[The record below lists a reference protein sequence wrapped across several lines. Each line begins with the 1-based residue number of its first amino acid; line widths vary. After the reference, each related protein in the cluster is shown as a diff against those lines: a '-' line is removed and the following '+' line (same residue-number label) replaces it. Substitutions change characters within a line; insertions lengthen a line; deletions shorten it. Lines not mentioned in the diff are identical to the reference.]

1 MEESI
6 KFDIKEVKS
15 DLLRAINECTQRGL
29 LHTTKWLAELSY
41 SLKDVKLNVHDV
53 TADIYLSETSEEED
67 TYILAK
73 TYFDLKEYDRAAY
86 FTEQCKTPKVRFLHL
101 YCRYLSGEKKKIDD
115 MTIVP
120 PDPLK
125 NDSLKLLCADLRKDQ
140 SMEKLDGFGL
150 YLFGVT
156 LKKLQLTREAI
167 NVLVESVHKQPM
179 HWGTWLELASLITD
193 REKLDSLCLPN
204 HWMKHFFIAHMYLEL
219 QLIDDGLALY
229 CELQSMGFEKNSYV
243 LAQTAL
249 AAHYRRDTDN
259 AIETFKRII
268 KEDPYCLDNMDTY
281 SNFLYVK
288 EMKVE
293 LAYLAHR
300 ATEIDKY
307 RLETCCI
314 VGNYYSLRG
323 DHQKAVM
330 YFHRSL
336 KLNPQ
341 YLSAWTLLGHE
352 FMEMKN
358 TNGAIHSYRQAIE
371 VNKRDYR
378 AWYGL
383 GQTYEILKMPFYA
396 LYYYKQAH
404 LLRPHDSRMI
414 LALGE
419 AYEKQDKIQD
429 SLKCYYKACNVGDIE
444 GIALLKLATLYEKL
458 GEHEHAAA
466 AYTDFVMDEC
476 RNADRTDLSHAYKYL
491 TQFHLKREQ
500 LDQANHYAQK
510 CLQFDETKEEA
521 KALLRTIA
529 QKRVKVE
536 ENSML
541 VEDMNETDPVI
552 EQGER
557 PSTTT
562 PGSQLS
568 PMNLSFMPTP

>member
-1 MEESI
+1 MEESV
-6 KFDIKEVKS
+6 KFEIKEVKT
-15 DLLRAINECTQRGL
+15 DLLRAINECSQRGL

-41 SLKDVKLNVHDV
+41 SLKDVTLNVHDI
-53 TADIYLSETSEEED
+53 TADLYISETSEEED

-101 YCRYLSGEKKKIDD
+101 YSRYLSGEKKKIDD
-115 MTIVP
+115 MTVVP

-125 NDSLKLLCADLRKDQ
+125 NESLRLLCADLRKDH
-140 SMEKLDGFGL
+140 MADKLDGFGL

-156 LKKLQLTREAI
+156 LKKLQLTRDAIDILVEAI
-167 NVLVESVHKQPM
+167 HKQPM
-179 HWGTWLELASLITD
+179 HWGSWLELASLITE
-193 REKLDSLCLPN
+193 REKLENLCLPN
-204 HWMKHFFIAHMYLEL
+204 HWMKHFFMAHMYLEL
-219 QLIDDGLALY
+219 QLIDEGLALY
-229 CELQSMGFEKNSYV
+229 CELQSMGFEKNGYV
-243 LAQTAL
+243 LAQTAI
-249 AAHYRRDTDN
+249 AVHYRRDVDN

-281 SNFLYVK
+281 SNLLYVK

-330 YFHRSL
+330 YFHRAL

-396 LYYYKQAH
+396 LYYYKQAQ
-404 LLRPHDSRMI
+404 LLRPHDSRMV

-429 SLKCYYKACNVGDIE
+429 ALKCYYKACNVGDIE
-444 GIALLKLATLYEKL
+444 GMALLKLATLYEKL
-458 GEHEHAAA
+458 GEDDHAAA
-466 AYTDFVMDEC
+466 AYTDFVMDEF

-491 TQFHLKREQ
+491 TQYHLKREQ
-500 LDQANHYAQK
+500 LDHANHYAQK

-529 QKRVKVE
+529 QKRGKFE
-536 ENSML
+536 HSMV
-541 VEDMNETDPVI
+541 VEDMNETDPVM

-557 PSTTT
+557 SDVA